1 VIGSKWGRRSFKEDT
16 RGALVAAAMV
26 FAVAGPPL
34 AGEEPVLTLRAT
46 VVGAQTPLTIEVHRW
61 STDAERSPLM
71 TALAP
76 VPTPPAAAAP
86 AAGRGARAGGRGGRG
101 GAAPPASPLERL
113 TTAIKAAPTVGFV
126 WGDGPTGYSIKYA
139 WRSASPDGGQRLVLV
154 TDRRLGAHSTSWPA
168 SASPAEAAAAAKAAA
183 DAEFTV
189 LELRID
195 TKGLGEARTS
205 HASPVIVDAAAN
217 TLAIDKYDAAPVLLK
232 VTR

>member
-1 VIGSKWGRRSFKEDT
+1 
-16 RGALVAAAMV
+16 
-26 FAVAGPPL
+26 
-34 AGEEPVLTLRAT
+34 
-46 VVGAQTPLTIEVHRW
+46 
-61 STDAERSPLM
+61 
-71 TALAP
+71 
-76 VPTPPAAAAP
+76 
-86 AAGRGARAGGRGGRG
+86 
-101 GAAPPASPLERL
+101 LERL

-205 HASPVIVDAAAN
+205 HASPVIVDSAAN

>member
-1 VIGSKWGRRSFKEDT
+1 M
-16 RGALVAAAMV
+16 L
-26 FAVAGPPL
+26 FAVASVPI
-34 AGEEPVLTLRAT
+34 AGEEPVLKFRAT

-76 VPTPPAAAAP
+76 VPTPAAAAAP

-101 GAAPPASPLERL
+101 GAAPPASPIERL
-113 TTAIKAAPTVGFV
+113 TTAIKVAPTVGFV

-139 WRSASPDGGQRLVLV
+139 WRSALPDGRQRLVLV

-168 SASPAEAAAAAKAAA
+168 STSPVDASATVKAG

-195 TKGLGEARTS
+195 TKGLGEAKTS